1 MGYIMI
7 GLFSFQK
14 VAIAGSLYQMIN
26 HGISAGGLFLVV
38 GFLYERLHTR
48 NLEEFGGLAKVVPL
62 MSIGFMIMTL
72 SSVALPG
79 SNGFVGEFPILLGAF
94 QVHPIYVLFAGTGV
108 ILGAVYALKAYQM
121 VMLGPKTRT
130 DLDHLHDLNSKEIIA
145 MCILTIFVFGIGF
158 FPKSF
163 FGKSDATLE
172 NYGNTL
178 IQKVS
183 SK

>member
-1 MGYIMI
+1 MV
-7 GLFSFQK
+7 GLFAFQK

-26 HGISAGGLFLVV
+26 HGISAGGLFLIV

-48 NLEEFGGLAKVVPL
+48 NLQEFGGLAKVVPL
-62 MSIGFMIMTL
+62 MAIGFLIMTL

-94 QVHPIYVLFAGTGV
+94 QTQPVFVLFAGTGV
-108 ILGAVYALKAYQM
+108 IFGAVYALKAYQL

-130 DLDHLHDLNSKEIIA
+130 DLEDLKDLNCKELIA
-145 MCILTIFVFGIGF
+145 IGVLTVFVFGIGF
-158 FPKSF
+158 FPKTF
-163 FGKSDATLE
+163 FWKSDASLE
-172 NYGNTL
+172 SYGNTL
-178 IQKVS
+178 IEKVS